1 MELFHKEQFSDA
13 RDVKVPG
20 TEVRRSRTEENEQVV
35 NWMKETGRI
44 PISYMRE
51 RNGIHVECSKI
62 FEAKIKDVLQRRTDI
77 VGGDG
82 RKYNIED
89 PENLFPVGSDIC
101 VRATCVE
108 TGRSDVYSLDF
119 FV

>member
-51 RNGIHVECSKI
+51 RDGIHVECSKI

-89 PENLFPVGSDIC
+89 PENLFPMGSDIC

>member
-20 TEVRRSRTEENEQVV
+20 TEVRCSRTEENEQVSK
-35 NWMKETGRI
+35 WMKESGRI
-44 PISYMRE
+44 PLAYMRE
-51 RNGIHVECSKI
+51 RSGIHAECSKI
-62 FEAKIKDVLQRRTDI
+62 FEAKIKDVFKRRTDI

-82 RKYNIED
+82 RKYNIENPD
-89 PENLFPVGSDIC
+89 DICLVCGSTC
-101 VRATCVE
+101 VRAVCVE

>member
-1 MELFHKEQFSDA
+1 MELFHKDKFY
-13 RDVKVPG
+13 DVQDVVVPC
-20 TEVRRSRTEENEQVV
+20 TKERRSRTEENEQVV

-44 PISYMRE
+44 PLSYMRE

-62 FEAKIKDVLQRRTDI
+62 FEAKIKDVFQRRTGI

-89 PENLFPVGSDIC
+89 PDNLFPVGSDIC
-101 VRATCVE
+101 VRATCIE
-108 TGRSDVYSLDF
+108 TGRSDVYGLDF